1 MSFLEAATKVA
12 DYERNHKA
20 INFNK
25 ILTIN
30 YLQRN
35 MKKIVT
41 LFFLLF
47 SSILVLKAQ
56 QTVSVFGTVTEGGTA
71 APIEFALVFLK
82 EINKSVETNAAG
94 EYAINVP
101 SGRVFTLQIRRIG
114 YKEAKIPLEA
124 MRAGTQRRIDVALVD
139 SSSQQEVVIRDARL
153 KDNGMVREDIKDFR
167 LLPTTTGN
175 LESVLP
181 HIALGTNS
189 GSGGELTSQ
198 YQVRGGNYDEN
209 LVYVNDFEIYRPQLI
224 RAGQQEGLTFANAD
238 LMRDLSFSSG
248 GFEARYGDKMS
259 SVLDIKYKRPDS
271 IRASVAGSFLGGS
284 AHIEGS
290 KKLGT
295 EGYRRFRY
303 LVGARY
309 KTTKYLLGAL
319 DVTGE
324 YVPNF
329 ADIQAYLTYDLSKS
343 WQIGLLTNYNSS
355 VYNFKP
361 ESRTAAFGVVNFT
374 LGISTAFEGQERDRF
389 ENGMTGL
396 SLTYLPD
403 RKKNPYF
410 LKFLASRFQSRETE
424 GIDIIGSYT
433 IGQVE
438 TNPNAQNAGKIVDVL
453 GDGVQHQYVRNNLW
467 SAVTNI
473 EHKGGLELQG
483 KTRPSVASSLAMTS
497 TNNFLQW
504 GVKLQSEQIEDKINE
519 WERLDSALYSLPF
532 DTTKLGIRSVYK
544 TQNSLMS
551 NRLSGFAQ
559 NTFTW
564 RRDSVGEFQAT
575 LGVRST
581 YWDLNNEATVT
592 PRLQLAYKP
601 LNGKDI
607 SYRLSGGFYYQPPFY
622 RELRAPTGIV
632 NRNVQAQKSAQIVAG
647 VTYDF
652 SIGRLRRIPF
662 RFIGEIYYKK
672 LWDLVTYDVD
682 NVRIRYAGLNNA
694 TGYITGV
701 DMRINGEFVPGAES
715 WINLSYLRAR
725 ESLDGVQHKQRNI
738 GDAKGTNIADVP
750 RPTDQ
755 TVTIALFFQDYLPR
769 NKNFKMHLNT
779 TIGTGLP
786 FGLPQNND
794 VYRNTYRLKPYH
806 RVDLGFSVLMWDK
819 DWLARKPHHFLR
831 FTRQTWVSLEV
842 FNLMAV
848 ANEASKTWVK
858 TIYNTQFAIPNY
870 LTSRRIN
877 LRLRTDF

>member
-1 MSFLEAATKVA
+1 
-12 DYERNHKA
+12 
-20 INFNK
+20 
-25 ILTIN
+25 
-30 YLQRN
+30 
-35 MKKIVT
+35 MKKVPLLLAFIFT
-41 LFFLLF
+41 L
-47 SSILVLKAQ
+47 SIASKAQ
-56 QTVSVFGTVTEGGTA
+56 QTVSIFGTVTEGGTA
-71 APIEFALVFLK
+71 TPIEFAVVFLK
-82 EINKSVETNAAG
+82 ETNKNVETNAAG

-101 SGRVFTLQIRRIG
+101 SGRAVTLQISRVG
-114 YKEAKIPLEA
+114 YKEAKIVLEP
-124 MRAGTQRRIDVALVD
+124 MREGTQRRIDIALAP
-139 SSSQQEVVIRDARL
+139 STSQQEVVVKDTRL
-153 KDNGMVREDIKDFR
+153 RDNGMVREDIKDFR

-271 IRASVAGSFLGGS
+271 FHASVAGSFLGGS

-290 KKLGT
+290 KRIGT

-303 LVGARY
+303 LLGARY
-309 KTTKYLLGAL
+309 KTTKYLLGSL

-343 WQIGLLTNYNSS
+343 WQIGLLSNYNLSA
-355 VYNFKP
+355 YNFKP

-374 LGISTAFEGQERDRF
+374 LGIQTAFEGQERDRF
-389 ENGMTGL
+389 ENGMTGI

-424 GIDIIGSYT
+424 GIDIIGTYT

-453 GDGVQHQYVRNNLW
+453 GEGVQHQYVRNNLW

-473 EHKGGLELQG
+473 EHKGGFEIQG
-483 KTRPSVASSLAMTS
+483 KQTPSVASSLAMTTV
-497 TNNFLQW
+497 TNFIQW
-504 GVKLQSEQIEDKINE
+504 GAKFQSEQIEDKINE

-532 DTTKLGIRSVYK
+532 DTTKLNIRNVYK
-544 TQNSLMS
+544 TRNPLAS
-551 NRLSGFAQ
+551 NRLSAFAQ

-575 LGVRST
+575 FGVRST
-581 YWDLNNEATVT
+581 YWSMNDEATIT

-607 SYRLSGGFYYQPPFY
+607 SYRLSGGLYYQPPFY
-622 RELRAPTGIV
+622 RELRAPNGIV
-632 NRNVQAQKSAQIVAG
+632 NKNVLAQKSAQIVAG
-647 VTYDF
+647 MTYDF

-662 RFIGEIYYKK
+662 RFITEIYYKK
-672 LWDLVTYDVD
+672 LWNLVTYDVE

-694 TGYITGV
+694 SGYITGW
-701 DMRINGEFVPGAES
+701 DMRVNGEFVPGAES
-715 WINLSYLRAR
+715 WINLSFLRAR
-725 ESLDGVQHKQRNI
+725 ESLDGVQHLQRDI
-738 GDAKGTNIADVP
+738 GDPKGKNVDDVP

-755 TVTIALFFQDYLPR
+755 TMTLSVFFQDYLPK

-806 RVDLGFSVLMWDK
+806 RVDLGFSFLMWDRA
-819 DWLARKPHHFLR
+819 WEARKPHHFLR
-831 FTRQTWVSLEV
+831 FTRQTWMSLEV

-877 LRLRTDF
+877 LRIRTDF